1 MTINDERFELLYD
14 CSLLA
19 QDLGWGNPSAMD
31 NPNNVINKIGIIMP
45 SEMSQSSEAFPFPP
59 PSSAGN
65 KTRSPVEKSAGG
77 KNPDSSEPSPI
88 SKVDRSNSAP
98 NVSHTIIPTET
109 PLPDYLLRH
118 HKKDVR
124 TQGMVSLEELFHV
137 QSQQQHQQ
145 QQHQQQQQQQQ
156 QPGSPTKSS
165 RSVSSSPTQLRQP
178 RVRASSADDSS
189 SKIKIKSVMGDS
201 GVSVSGSGKE
211 TIEDWEIP
219 AKDIQLKRETI
230 GQGSFG
236 TVYRGYWHGNIAC
249 KTLNV
254 KNPSPEQIQAF
265 KNEVALL
272 RKTRHVNILL
282 FMGCVCTKKI
292 LAIITQWCEGSS
304 LYRHIHVDESK
315 FELLNTIEIAR
326 QTSQGMDYLHAK
338 NIIHRDLKSN
348 NIFLHDD
355 NFTVKIGDFGLATVK
370 SRWRDA
376 QVVRQP
382 TGKYRSQL
390 QGASAIFISFTKL
403 IFPYC
408 APF

>member
-1 MTINDERFELLYD
+1 
-14 CSLLA
+14 
-19 QDLGWGNPSAMD
+19 
-31 NPNNVINKIGIIMP
+31 
-45 SEMSQSSEAFPFPP
+45 
-59 PSSAGN
+59 
-65 KTRSPVEKSAGG
+65 
-77 KNPDSSEPSPI
+77 
-88 SKVDRSNSAP
+88 
-98 NVSHTIIPTET
+98 
-109 PLPDYLLRH
+109 
-118 HKKDVR
+118 
-124 TQGMVSLEELFHV
+124 MVSLEELFHV
-137 QSQQQHQQ
+137 APLAAASSQQHHQSQQIPQQ
-145 QQHQQQQQQQQ
+145 A
-156 QPGSPTKSS
+156 PGSPNKSTS

-178 RVRASSADDSS
+178 RVRASSADDSA
-189 SKIKIKSVMGDS
+189 SKRIKNVNIG
-201 GVSVSGSGKE
+201 GSGSAPNKE

-326 QTSQGMDYLHAK
+326 QTSQGME
-338 NIIHRDLKSN
+338 
-348 NIFLHDD
+348 
-355 NFTVKIGDFGLATVK
+355 
-370 SRWRDA
+370 
-376 QVVRQP
+376 
-382 TGKYRSQL
+382 
-390 QGASAIFISFTKL
+390 
-403 IFPYC
+403 
-408 APF
+408 